1 MPEDKKD
8 EGPAHLNTFI
18 PGKLIK
24 NPLSMVGLALA
35 VVAFANIIFLILGD
49 IISTN
54 PNPYMGVL
62 AYMVMPG
69 FLILGLLL
77 VVVGIVLERR
87 RRVRGL
93 SDASRFPKSTSTTRS
108 VRGPT
113 VIERRLCW

>member
-8 EGPAHLNTFI
+8 ERPAHLDTFI
-18 PGKLIK
+18 PGTLIK

-35 VVAFANIIFLILGD
+35 VAAFANILFLIL
-49 IISTN
+49 
-54 PNPYMGVL
+54 
-62 AYMVMPG
+62 
-69 FLILGLLL
+69 
-77 VVVGIVLERR
+77 VVGIMLERR

>member
-8 EGPAHLNTFI
+8 EGPAHLDTFI
-18 PGKLIK
+18 PGTLIE
-24 NPLSMVGLALA
+24 NPLSMAGLALA
-35 VVAFANIIFLILGD
+35 VAAFANILFLILGD

-54 PNPYMGVL
+54 ANP
-62 AYMVMPG
+62 YMVMPG
-69 FLILGLLL
+69 FLTLGLLL
-77 VVVGIVLERR
+77 VVVGIMLERR